1 MKARTRATI
10 ILICLTTL
18 YPRLITCDGKDQL
31 IEQAEFRPSLEDDI
45 DMAMA
50 EENKYENEMDPE
62 GGGPEVPGVNL
73 SGPASEGDP
82 GMNTLDSEV
91 GTENLGGEEQFINNK
106 EALEAQTPEEN
117 DAAQYLM
124 EIEENSE
131 IERMKNFKQIA
142 DDLKILEEEY
152 KERLKKIPAV
162 RWNEK
167 SITEIV
173 GQDFTKIVNDV
184 SKAFFISDWGLFFVG
199 ELRKLRLKKNLSKNM
214 KI

>member
-1 MKARTRATI
+1 MKTAPTRRVTI
-10 ILICLTTL
+10 ILFCVTALLPLLTKT
-18 YPRLITCDGKDQL
+18 DGKDQL

-50 EENKYENEMDPE
+50 EERKYENEVDPE

-73 SGPASEGDP
+73 SGPASDSDP

-91 GTENLGGEEQFINNK
+91 GTENLGNEEQFINNK

-117 DAAQYLM
+117 DAAKYLM

-142 DDLKILEEEY
+142 DDLKLLEEEY
-152 KERLKKIPAV
+152 KDKLKKIPAV

-184 SKAFFISDWGLFFVG
+184 SKAWF
-199 ELRKLRLKKNLSKNM
+199 
-214 KI
+214 